1 MTWFNDCKTL
11 EDLKKEYRRLAVLHH
26 PDKGGDLETM
36 KLINAAHDKKFEEL
50 KRDYNAKAPD
60 GRKTTETPEEF
71 RDLVNNIIN
80 VPDIVVEI
88 CGSWVWVS
96 GNTKPVKTELR
107 QAGFRWSQNKKMWYW
122 HHVEDGAKW
131 SRGKSTTAEIRAKY
145 GSEIITDDGK
155 RHTYSNRLAQT

>member
-36 KLINAAHDKKFEEL
+36 QLINAAHDKKFGEL
-50 KRDYNAKAPD
+50 KRDYNAKAPE
-60 GRKTTETPEEF
+60 GKKTTETPEEF

-80 VPDIVVEI
+80 VPGIIIEI

-96 GNTKPVKTELR
+96 GNTKPVKTELK
-107 QAGFRWSQNKKMWYW
+107 QAGFRWSQNKKMWYC
-122 HHVEDGAKW
+122 HHV
-131 SRGKSTTAEIRAKY
+131 
-145 GSEIITDDGK
+145 
-155 RHTYSNRLAQT
+155 